1 MLKALAEIPA
11 HPSTL
16 GPVSLANMQVDI
28 ATRLGAATKPI
39 ATGFAGI
46 DTLLGG
52 GLRPG
57 TVLALTGGPGSGR
70 TALALM
76 MAYMAAR
83 ASAGV
88 VFATRGVEETELV
101 ARLAARAVR
110 RVYPAS
116 EVTYGDIL
124 AGGVTANDTVRRAVS
139 DAVETVIQ
147 KVGAHLHLARF
158 SAGDT
163 LALLLERSTPLW
175 ARYERAVLLVDD
187 IEGIAVS
194 EAGDLDTRI
203 AATAYALRQVA
214 DQGCAVVLT
223 ALDRHAELVAP
234 AATMLVGVAPGEV
247 DDGKAVSLALNVRKN
262 RVGGIG
268 RVLVRALFAASE
280 FSEG

>member
-1 MLKALAEIPA
+1 MLKSLAEIPA

-16 GPVSLANMQVDI
+16 GPVSLANMQVDV
-28 ATRLGAATKPI
+28 ATRLGAAIKPT
-39 ATGFAGI
+39 ATGFPGI
-46 DTLLGG
+46 DQLLGG

-57 TVLALTGGPGSGR
+57 TLLALTGAPGSGR
-70 TALALM
+70 TSLALM

-139 DAVETVIQ
+139 DAVDTVIQ

-158 SAGDT
+158 GTGDT
-163 LALLLERSTPLW
+163 LALLVERSTPLW
-175 ARYERAVLLVDD
+175 ARYERAVLIVDD

-194 EAGDLDTRI
+194 EPGELDGRI
-203 AATAYALRQVA
+203 ATTAYALRQVA

-223 ALDRHAELVAP
+223 ALERHADLVAP
-234 AATMLVGVAPGEV
+234 ASTMLVGVAPGEPQ
-247 DDGKAVSLALNVRKN
+247 DGKAVRLTLNVRKN

-268 RVLVRALFAASE
+268 TVAVRALFAANE